1 MMKIGALDLSTHTGW
16 AFGWSDGE
24 PSFGTL
30 DLPKT
35 GDDIGRFIASY
46 DEWLRAMLAV
56 ECPDVVVFEA
66 PLLTRGKTTIA
77 TARKLIGLATHTEL
91 VCWQLRTR
99 CSESNI
105 GSIKLFFAGSGRA
118 EKDDMKAVA
127 RRYGWN
133 VKDDNQA
140 DALGLWASAVHH
152 YAPAHA
158 TRFRMGL
165 MGARA

>member
-1 MMKIGALDLSTHTGW
+1 MKIGALDLSTHTGW
-16 AFGWSDGE
+16 AFGHSDAE

-30 DLPKT
+30 HLPST
-35 GDDIGRFIASY
+35 GDDVGRFIAVY

-56 ECPDVVVFEA
+56 EAPDVVVFEA
-66 PLLTRGKTTIA
+66 PLLTRGKTTLA
-77 TARKLIGLATHTEL
+77 TARKLIGLATHTEF

-105 GSIKLFFAGSGRA
+105 SSIKLFFAGNGRA
-118 EKDDMKAVA
+118 DKDDMMAVA
-127 RRYGWN
+127 RRYGWIARN
-133 VKDDNQA
+133 DNEA
-140 DALGLWASAVHH
+140 DSLGLWASAVHH

-158 TRFRMGL
+158 ARFCMGL